1 MTENTKAELFEAF
14 RADHAMLGRSFHIL
28 RERLAAGD
36 TDGARQ
42 QARRIDQEAGAH
54 IAFEEQDFYP
64 ALSRLLDEAEVAGM
78 YSEHDDARSLIL
90 ELSSAKDADL
100 TEAATV
106 RALLDRIDAMQ
117 VHVSEC
123 GELFGAMGGL
133 SDEEI
138 TLLLDRL
145 KFWRSHAPSWS
156 DYARD
161 TRDGSR

>member
-1 MTENTKAELFEAF
+1 MTENNKAELFEAF
-14 RADHAMLGRSFHIL
+14 RTDHAMLGRGFHIL

-36 TDGARQ
+36 IDGARQ

-64 ALSRLLDEAEVAGM
+64 ALRRLVDEDEVAQM
-78 YSEHDDARSLIL
+78 YREHDDALKLVL
-90 ELSSAKDADL
+90 ELSAANAAKDADL
-100 TEAATV
+100 AEPATR
-106 RALLDRIDAMQ
+106 RALLDRVDAMQ

-138 TLLLDRL
+138 ASLLDRL
-145 KFWRSHAPSWS
+145 KFWRSQAPKWS
-156 DYARD
+156 HFARD
-161 TRDGSR
+161 QSR